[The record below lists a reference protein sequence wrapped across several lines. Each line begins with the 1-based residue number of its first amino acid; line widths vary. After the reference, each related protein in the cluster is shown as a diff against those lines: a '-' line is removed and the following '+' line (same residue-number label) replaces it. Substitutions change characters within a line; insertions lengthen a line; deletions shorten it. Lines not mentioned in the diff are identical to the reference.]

1 MLTLVQYLMVQ
12 YWIETVYNTQQR
24 LLCDSINKENAIDP
38 RAVVGKDSPL
48 TESPE
53 ALALELLHVRLEVVL
68 VLSMVIDV
76 TLPGQQHHQ
85 TPYEKDVQHVY
96 D

>member
-1 MLTLVQYLMVQ
+1 M
-12 YWIETVYNTQQR
+12 QR
-24 LLCDSINKENAIDP
+24 LLGDSVDKENAIDP
-38 RAVVGKDSPL
+38 SDIVGKDPPL
-48 TESPE
+48 AESPE
-53 ALALELLHVRLEVVL
+53 ALLLELLHVRFKVVL

-85 TPYEKDVQHVY
+85 TSCKVNSQHVY

>member
-1 MLTLVQYLMVQ
+1 M
-12 YWIETVYNTQQR
+12 IHITQQR
-24 LLCDSINKENAIDP
+24 LLGDFVDKENAVDLWQ
-38 RAVVGKDSPL
+38 VVGKDSPL
-48 TESPE
+48 AKSPE
-53 ALALELLHVRLEVVL
+53 ALVLKLLHVRLKVVL

-85 TPYEKDVQHVY
+85 TSCKVDDEHVY